1 MLNEMKNIKK
11 ITSLST
17 DIVNERTRMVH
28 DFSMIDTSK
37 YDFDEA
43 VDKTGGLHIH
53 RFQRTAETN
62 I

>member
-11 ITSLST
+11 ITSLSM
-17 DIVNERTRMVH
+17 DIVNERTKISH
-28 DFSMIDTSK
+28 DFSMVDTSK
-37 YDFDEA
+37 HDFDEA

-53 RFQRTAETN
+53 RFQRIVETN